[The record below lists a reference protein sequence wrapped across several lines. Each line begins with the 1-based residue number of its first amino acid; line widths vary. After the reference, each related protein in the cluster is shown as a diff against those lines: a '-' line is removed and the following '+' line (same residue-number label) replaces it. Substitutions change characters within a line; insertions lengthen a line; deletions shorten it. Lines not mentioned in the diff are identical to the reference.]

1 MSVAENFF
9 SKRRSVM
16 ARKMS
21 SKPINKDDL
30 NLIIEAGI
38 RVPDHGALNP
48 WKLVVIQGDSLKVVD
63 TKIILSE
70 FIKKIQIWII
80 NFKKKSQKNFREL
93 EL

>member
-1 MSVAENFF
+1 MSEVSNFF
-9 SKRRSVM
+9 SKRRSVI

-21 SKPINKDDL
+21 SKPIDKDDL
-30 NLIIEAGI
+30 NLIIESGI

-48 WKLVVIQGDSLKVVD
+48 WKLVVIQGDSLKVID

-70 FIKKIQIWII
+70 FNKKIQIWII